1 MHLEN
6 ALRQV
11 TCLFLAILH
20 LISLKFERFNV
31 TVPYKTRDQTFEMY
45 ARPLWDWA
53 MDIVHDPHLAD
64 FFCWDAD
71 QCYIFDGTKWQRF
84 YTEPWT
90 AEAMWEIQVG
100 LRFLTHIGMILTSS
114 QSKLPKSI
122 DNKLLPYILYADKAK
137 LSSFGTQKGYPVVAR
152 LANIVVGL
160 RNGSDWGGGQIVG
173 WLPVVCSLHHLI
185 SCLSYSLEQVEE
197 DPLESSKPG
206 YVNFKNAVWHEAFYK
221 LLESIVLAS
230 KTGVMT
236 KCGDNVFRCLF
247 PDDSDSS
254 I

>member
-1 MHLEN
+1 
-6 ALRQV
+6 
-11 TCLFLAILH
+11 
-20 LISLKFERFNV
+20 
-31 TVPYKTRDQTFEMY
+31 MY
-45 ARPLWDWA
+45 ARPLWNWA
-53 MDIVHDPHLAD
+53 MDIVQDPHLAD
-64 FFCWDAD
+64 FFCWDAE
-71 QCYIFDGTKWQRF
+71 QRYIFDGVNWQRF

-100 LRFLTHIGMILTSS
+100 LRFLIHVGTILTSS

-122 DNKLLPYILYADKAK
+122 DNKLLPFILYADKAK

-152 LANIVVGL
+152 LANVVISL

-173 WLPVVCSLHHLI
+173 WLPVVRSLHRLI
-185 SCLSYSLEQVEE
+185 FCLSYFLEQVEE

-221 LLESIVLAS
+221 LLESIVMAS

-236 KCGDNVFRCLF
+236 KCGDDVFRCLF
-247 PDDSDSS
+247 PMILILASDYEEAQVPFIYYLYLGLS
-254 I
+254 ILLVVLWR